1 MTTSDAGI
9 ALIKTSE
16 GFAAFEYN
24 DNGHAAIGYGH
35 DLLPNESY
43 PNGISPATASAI
55 LASDLANRFEPP
67 LNEYLLQHGITLTQ
81 NQFDAWVSFAYNL
94 GTASAITMIAHGVDQ
109 VPVQMLR
116 WNHINGKV
124 SPGLT
129 ARRQAEVQLWQS

>member
-1 MTTSDAGI
+1 MTTSENGI
-9 ALIKTSE
+9 AFIKSHE

-43 PNGISPATASAI
+43 PNGISIATAVSI
-55 LASDLANRFEPP
+55 LQSDLTNRFEPP
-67 LNEYLLQHGITLTQ
+67 LNEYLTQHGITLTQ
-81 NQFDAWVSFAYNL
+81 NQFDAWIDFAYNL

-116 WNHINGKV
+116 WNHINGQV
-124 SPGLT
+124 SSGLT
-129 ARRQAEVQLWQS
+129 ARRQAEVKLWNQ